1 MGVAYLSHR
10 ESHPRA
16 RGTRR
21 LAGPEMIVRVGRR
34 IFSADAIG
42 AVLVVIALQTLTYG
56 IASSLRNTDTRSLF
70 WVCLVAA
77 LISFGLSKRK
87 LSGIQASAGMVA
99 LGLLGI
105 WILGASLTSPLL
117 DLGNAILP
125 TIPRIIRSIYS
136 YTPIGVDTTE
146 IAEAWRVIT
155 EASSAL
161 MVRVQVWL
169 IGYRNNVIVDDG
181 LVRTMI
187 WTLIMW
193 LFSAWIG
200 WFTGRRNAIASLL
213 PSILLL
219 ALITSYSEHRIE
231 TLWLMVFILLLL
243 MGVWNYKNHIRQW
256 ERRQVDYSESIQ
268 YDSSGA
274 VLFITMAICMIAFI
288 TPSVSWREIRDFFR
302 ERNKVTQNE
311 TADILGIQEKQI
323 KPQSTFFQK
332 PSMPREHLL
341 TGGYAQSQKIV
352 MTINTGESPPISNAA
367 LTFHAPRYYWRS
379 VSYDTYVS
387 AGWVTSSAPPQ
398 TFEANTPLIPGLLE
412 GYKLLHLD
420 VQMVQPEGRLF
431 WSGILFS
438 ADIPFTVDWR
448 VRPQSSLFADQS
460 ALLEADMFA
469 AASNADS
476 YRAESYVPQ
485 ATAKELRAAS
495 TDYPEEIS
503 ERYLSLPTTLPERV
517 RELARKITDG
527 MTNPYDKAKAI
538 ETYLRNYPYDLE
550 ISAPPEGQD
559 VTDYFLFDLKKGY
572 CDYYATAMVVLA
584 RSSGIPARF
593 VSGYSPGEYN
603 APNARYVVREL
614 HAHSWAEVYFPEI
627 GWVEF
632 EPTAAQPAIDR
643 SGLEATLPV
652 AQDSDKTASQLL
664 NRFRLE
670 TAMYWLSPIVL
681 ILVLFL
687 LYFILIEQWLY
698 MRLAPALAIE
708 RVYRRLYRLGRP
720 LAGERALAETAYEFM
735 RKLLSEIDR
744 MRQDSRFTKLFS
756 SVQKDIE
763 LLTDLY
769 QDTLFSHK
777 ELQKNDA
784 RIALK
789 IWKHLRLRLM
799 VARIN
804 VIARRLR
811 AERRVET
818 QVSKPVVEA

>member
-1 MGVAYLSHR
+1 
-10 ESHPRA
+10 
-16 RGTRR
+16 
-21 LAGPEMIVRVGRR
+21 MIVRVGRK
-34 IFSADAIG
+34 IFNADAIG
-42 AVLVVIALQTLTYG
+42 VVLAVIALQTLTFG
-56 IASSLRNTDTRSLF
+56 IASSLRNTDTRYLF
-70 WVCLVAA
+70 LVCLVAA
-77 LISFGLSKRK
+77 LVGFGLSKRK
-87 LSGIQASAGMVA
+87 LSGIQASAGIVA

-125 TIPRIIRSIYS
+125 TIPHIIRSIYS
-136 YTPIGVDTTE
+136 YTPIGIDTTE
-146 IAEAWRVIT
+146 IAKAWLVIT
-155 EASSAL
+155 QASSAL

-187 WTLIMW
+187 WAWIMW

-219 ALITSYSEHRIE
+219 ALITSYSEHRVE

-274 VLFITMAICMIAFI
+274 VVFITMAICLIAFI
-288 TPSVSWREIRDFFR
+288 TPSVSWREIRDFFH
-302 ERNKVTQNE
+302 ERNKVSTNE

-341 TGGYAQSQKIV
+341 TGGYARSQKIV

-367 LTFHAPRYYWRS
+367 LTLNAPRYYWRS
-379 VSYDTYVS
+379 ITYDTYVS

-398 TFEANTPLIPGLLE
+398 TFEANTPLIPGLLD

-469 AASNADS
+469 VASDANS

-495 TDYPEEIS
+495 TDYPKEIR

-517 RELARKITDG
+517 HELAKEITEG
-527 MTNPYDKAKAI
+527 RTNPYDKAKAI

-593 VSGYSPGEYN
+593 VAGYSPGDYD
-603 APNARYVVREL
+603 AANARYIVREL

-632 EPTAAQPAIDR
+632 EPTPSQPAIDR

-670 TAMYWLSPIVL
+670 TAIYWLSPIVL

-698 MRLAPALAIE
+698 MRLAPTLAIE

-720 LAGERALAETAYEFM
+720 LAGERAQAETAYEFM
-735 RKLLSEIDR
+735 QKLFSETDR
-744 MRQDSRFTKLFS
+744 IRHGSHFTKFFS
-756 SVQKDIE
+756 SVQQDIE
-763 LLTDLY
+763 LLTELY
-769 QDTLFSHK
+769 QDTLFTRNNI
-777 ELQKNDA
+777 QKNDV
-784 RIALK
+784 RKALST
-789 IWKHLRLRLM
+789 WKHLRLRLM
-799 VARIN
+799 VARIG
-804 VIARRLR
+804 VIVWSRWSSL
-811 AERRVET
+811 VLSL
-818 QVSKPVVEA
+818 SKQGGGD

>member
-1 MGVAYLSHR
+1 
-10 ESHPRA
+10 
-16 RGTRR
+16 
-21 LAGPEMIVRVGRR
+21 MILRVGRR
-34 IFSADAIG
+34 IFNADAIG
-42 AVLVVIALQTLTYG
+42 AVLAVIALQTLTYG
-56 IASSLRNTDTRSLF
+56 IASSLRDTDTRSLF

-87 LSGIQASAGMVA
+87 LSGIQASAGIVA

-105 WILGASLTSPLL
+105 WILGASLTPPLL
-117 DLGNAILP
+117 DLGKAILP
-125 TIPRIIRSIYS
+125 TIPRILRSIYS
-136 YTPIGVDTTE
+136 YTPIGIDTTE
-146 IAEAWRVIT
+146 IAEAWRVIA
-155 EASSAL
+155 EASSTL

-169 IGYRNNVIVDDG
+169 IGYRNNVIVEDG

-219 ALITSYSEHRIE
+219 ASITAYSEHRIE

-274 VLFITMAICMIAFI
+274 VLFITMAICLIAFI
-288 TPSVSWREIRDFFR
+288 TPSVSWRDIRDFFR
-302 ERNKVTQNE
+302 ERNRVTQNE
-311 TADILGIQEKQI
+311 TADLLGIQEKQI

-341 TGGYAQSQKIV
+341 TGGYARSQKIV
-352 MTINTGESPPISNAA
+352 MTINTGEAPPISNAA
-367 LTFHAPRYYWRS
+367 LTLNAPRYYWRS
-379 VSYDTYVS
+379 VTYDTYVS
-387 AGWVTSSAPPQ
+387 TGWVTSSAPPQ
-398 TFEANTPLIPGLLE
+398 TFEANTPLIPGLLDD
-412 GYKLLHLD
+412 YKLLHLD

-448 VRPQSSLFADQS
+448 VRPQSSLFADQT
-460 ALLEADMFA
+460 ALLDADMFA
-469 AASNADS
+469 AASDADS

-495 TDYPEEIS
+495 TDYPKEIS
-503 ERYLSLPTTLPERV
+503 ERYLSLPATLPERV
-517 RELARKITDG
+517 HELAKQITVG
-527 MTNPYDKAKAI
+527 STNPYDQAKAI
-538 ETYLRNYPYDLE
+538 ETYLRSYPYDLE

-584 RSSGIPARF
+584 RATGIPARF
-593 VSGYSPGEYN
+593 VSGYSPGDYD
-603 APNARYVVREL
+603 APNARYIVRER

-632 EPTAAQPAIDR
+632 EPTASQPAIDR
-643 SGLEATLPV
+643 SGLGDTLPV

-670 TAMYWLSPIVL
+670 TAIYWLSPIVL
-681 ILVLFL
+681 ILVFFF

-698 MRLAPALAIE
+698 MRLAPTIAIE

-720 LAGERALAETAYEFM
+720 LAGERGRAETAYEFM
-735 RKLLSEIDR
+735 QKLLSEIDR
-744 MRQDSRFTKLFS
+744 TGKGSHFKKLFS
-756 SVQKDIE
+756 GVQKDIE

-769 QDTLFSHK
+769 QDTLFTRNNI
-777 ELQKNDA
+777 LKNDA
-784 RIALK
+784 RRALNT
-789 IWKHLRLRLM
+789 WKHLRLRLM

-804 VIARRLR
+804 VIARSRWSS
-811 AERRVET
+811 RRGSST
-818 QVSKPVVEA
+818 VSGPGDEAISSS

>member
-1 MGVAYLSHR
+1 
-10 ESHPRA
+10 
-16 RGTRR
+16 
-21 LAGPEMIVRVGRR
+21 MIGRVGRR

-42 AVLVVIALQTLTYG
+42 VVLAVIALQTLTYG
-56 IASSLRNTDTRSLF
+56 ITSSLRNTDTRYLF

-77 LISFGLSKRK
+77 LIAFGFSKRK
-87 LSGIQASAGMVA
+87 LSGIQASARIVA
-99 LGLLGI
+99 FGLIGI
-105 WILGASLTSPLL
+105 WILSANLTSPLL
-117 DLGNAILP
+117 NLGNAILP

-136 YTPIGVDTTE
+136 YTPLGIDTTE
-146 IAEAWRVIT
+146 IAETWRVIT
-155 EASSAL
+155 EASSVL

-213 PSILLL
+213 PSIVLL

-274 VLFITMAICMIAFI
+274 VVFITMAICLIAFI

-302 ERNKVTQNE
+302 ERNKVSQNE

-323 KPQSTFFQK
+323 KPQGTFFQK

-341 TGGYAQSQKIV
+341 TGGYARSQKIV
-352 MTINTGESPPISNAA
+352 MTINTGEAPPISNAA
-367 LTFHAPRYYWRS
+367 LTLNAPRYYWRS
-379 VSYDTYVS
+379 VTYDTYVS

-398 TFEANTPLIPGLLE
+398 TFEANTPLIPGLLD

-469 AASNADS
+469 VASGADS

-503 ERYLSLPTTLPERV
+503 ERYLRLPTSVPERV
-517 RELARKITDG
+517 HELAREITDG

-584 RSSGIPARF
+584 RASSIPARF
-593 VSGYSPGEYN
+593 VSGYSPGDYD
-603 APNARYVVREL
+603 APNARYIVREL

-632 EPTAAQPAIDR
+632 EPTAVQPAIDR
-643 SGLEATLPV
+643 SGLEASLPV
-652 AQDSDKTASQLL
+652 AQDSDKTALQLL

-670 TAMYWLSPIVL
+670 TAIYWLSPIVL
-681 ILVLFL
+681 ILVLL
-687 LYFILIEQWLY
+687 LLHFILIEQWLY

-720 LAGERALAETAYEFM
+720 LAGERTQAETAYEFM
-735 RKLLSEIDR
+735 RKLVSEIHR
-744 MRQDSRFTKLFS
+744 LGGSSRFTKLFS
-756 SVQKDIE
+756 GIQQDIE

-769 QDTLFSHK
+769 QDTLFSRN

-784 RIALK
+784 RKALS
-789 IWKHLRLRLM
+789 IWKHLRLRLT
-799 VARIN
+799 VARISKFLTN
-804 VIARRLR
+804 VILSLAKNLQSYKRDSHLHLR
-811 AERRVET
+811 
-818 QVSKPVVEA
+818 